1 MYLWNAKRFLHMKNN
16 QIEPTKSELEI
27 LQILWE
33 FGPCTVRFV
42 NEQLNERQRPLK
54 YTATLKLMQIM
65 FEKGL
70 VARDESQMK
79 HLYSAVQEEKK
90 TKGMLLDRFIDTIY
104 NGSPSNLMMQLL
116 GNKKTS
122 KQELE
127 QIKQMLKQFDKK

>member
-1 MYLWNAKRFLHMKNN
+1 MKTTNN
-16 QIEPTKSELEI
+16 IEPTKSELEI

-33 FGPCTVRFV
+33 HGPCTVRFV
-42 NEQLNERQRPLK
+42 NEQMNELQRPLK

-70 VARDESQMK
+70 VKRDESQMK
-79 HLYSAVQEEKK
+79 HLYSAAHEEKK

-104 NGSPSNLMMQLL
+104 NGSASNLMMQLL

-122 KQELE
+122 KDDID
-127 QIKQMLKQFDKK
+127 QIRLMLKNMDK